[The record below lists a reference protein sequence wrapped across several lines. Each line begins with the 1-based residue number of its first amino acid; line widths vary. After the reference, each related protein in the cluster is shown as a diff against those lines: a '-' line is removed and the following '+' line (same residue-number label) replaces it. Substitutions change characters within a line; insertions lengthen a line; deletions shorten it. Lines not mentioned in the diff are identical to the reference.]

1 MIKKCLLWGVLTTYA
16 GPCLCDVRFP
26 EMQDVQTVKLQ
37 TRNRVVTDTN
47 IGFKMT
53 PTLYSVAAYG
63 MAGCN
68 ATPGTVTTRAWTSLV
83 DKNATGFSVNSYIN
97 KDNWAWEPTLV
108 GEKTSYRVVGTWE
121 TPCANPVMWI
131 GWWNGSA
138 AAGSYI
144 KWGNTT
150 MKNTPFVAESYIA
163 LPAQIVQ
170 GNAIT
175 AEYPSQ
181 IRLVGAESAQLLRI
195 RGGDTVVSIGATGE
209 IAKHLKLYSRNGEV
223 ALSSVLYLGDSTNTN
238 EIWVTGDGEKIG
250 TLAGTVTLN
259 VGTI

>member
-26 EMQDVQTVKLQ
+26 EMRDVQTVKLQ
-37 TRNRVVTDTN
+37 TRNRVVTDSN
-47 IGFKMT
+47 ISFKLT
-53 PTLYSVAAYG
+53 PTVYTVAAYS

-68 ATPGTVTTRAWTSLV
+68 ATPGTVTTSSWTSLV
-83 DKNATGFSVNSYIN
+83 DQNASGFSINSSIN
-97 KDNWAWEPTLV
+97 KNNWAWEPGMLGV
-108 GEKTSYRVVGTWE
+108 KSSYRVVGTWE
-121 TPCANPVMWI
+121 TTCANPVMWV
-131 GWWNGSA
+131 GWWNWSA
-138 AAGSYI
+138 AEGDYI
-144 KWGNTT
+144 TWGNTT
-150 MKNTPFVAESYIA
+150 MKNTPSVFESYIA

-170 GNAIT
+170 GDAIT
-175 AEYPSQ
+175 VEYPFQ

-195 RGGDTVVSIGATGE
+195 RGGGTVATIDATGE

-223 ALSSVLYLGDSTNTN
+223 ALSSVLHLGGATNEN